1 MTDQTL
7 PDIKARIE
15 ADPGAR
21 FAISLD
27 RLAYA
32 KDNHL
37 LGTDLVRTFV
47 RRNPPATLEG
57 QLKDDV
63 AQLRRG
69 IRALTGRDQVL
80 GTRYGELAVTVRDAG
95 GSVFEWITDTEARA
109 VVTRIGA
116 ADSELASRIAA
127 RSVS

>member
-15 ADPGAR
+15 ADPAAR
-21 FAISLD
+21 FAVSLD

-32 KDNHL
+32 KDNHI

-47 RRNPPATLEG
+47 RRNPPATLDG

-63 AQLRRG
+63 ALLRRG
-69 IRALTGRDQVL
+69 IRALTGRDKVL
-80 GTRYGELAVTVRDAG
+80 GGRYGELAVSVRDAG
-95 GSVFEWITDTEARA
+95 GSVFDWITDSEARD
-109 VVTRIGA
+109 VVLRIGA
-116 ADSELASRIAA
+116 ADKELALRIAE
-127 RSVS
+127 RSI